1 MRYIFQQSRILE
13 AGDPVDQDRKKV
25 VIKVPDGSPEHRAR
39 RQLPLP
45 GMGRIWVLVGVK

>member
-13 AGDPVDQDRKKV
+13 AGDPVDQESKKV

-39 RQLPLP
+39 RLLPP
-45 GMGRIWVLVGVK
+45 SGMGRIWVLVDVK